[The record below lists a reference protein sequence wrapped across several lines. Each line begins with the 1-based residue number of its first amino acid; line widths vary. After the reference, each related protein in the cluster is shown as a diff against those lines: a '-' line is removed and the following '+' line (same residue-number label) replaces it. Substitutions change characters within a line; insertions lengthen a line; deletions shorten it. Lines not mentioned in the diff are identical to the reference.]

1 MDNKLIEDFIN
12 IEDLSEFLLGFKEDL
27 RNSLGFKED
36 LRNKIQEALLPY
48 CENTDIPLET
58 VKVTPIGERGYHV
71 NLMRAFKNFPKE
83 EQERIYLEITGLTR
97 KDIKEFIY
105 NEENYIETVEL
116 NNSINT
122 IKLEIKI
129 DNKEGKGLK

>member
-1 MDNKLIEDFIN
+1 MNNKLIEDFIN
-12 IEDLSEFLLGFKEDL
+12 TKDLKELLK
-27 RNSLGFKED
+27 NYLGFKED

-58 VKVTPIGERGYHV
+58 VEVTPIGERGYHV

-83 EQERIYLEITGLTR
+83 EQERIYLEATGLTR
-97 KDIKEFIY
+97 EDIKEFIY
-105 NEENYIETVEL
+105 NEENYIETVKL
-116 NNSINT
+116 NNSIDT

-129 DNKEGKGLK
+129 NNKEGKDLK